1 MGRVLLII
9 GAVVGGLVFA
19 FGALGLILAFAQPD
33 AHQSDE
39 VVGSIFIMAV
49 GAIVAAPCIFFA
61 FRLGRRSAQLW
72 QPGGALPTG
81 SAGADLQAGY
91 LAWFAWCQQ
100 TLGGDAV
107 SLHAATMAAM
117 AGAAAGNQTGAASAE
132 AARQANRI
140 ATLGVVPLAPTQAKV
155 RLLSRIG
162 ASTVG
167 MLEPSERVV
176 VSFWGMSRTRQ
187 AQLWALAFGAI
198 GSIVAASQ
206 TGAIFVTVTDRRVIA
221 LRGGQFGGLANQV
234 ALIEPR
240 STVSVKFQRAL
251 LTLPRTFTLTGLD
264 GKSVSIRVP
273 KSWRPEA
280 EMALAQLAPSPGQ
293 VSSAGIIR

>member
-1 MGRVLLII
+1 VGRVLLII
-9 GAVVGGLVFA
+9 GAVAGGLVFA
-19 FGALGLILAFAQPD
+19 LFTLVLVSAFVQPD
-33 AHQSDE
+33 ANQTDE
-39 VVGSIFIMAV
+39 VVGSIFFMVV
-49 GAIVAAPCIFFA
+49 GAAVAAPCIFFA
-61 FRLGRRSAQLW
+61 YRVGRRSAAPW
-72 QPGGALPTG
+72 IPGGYPALVVP
-81 SAGADLQAGY
+81 GADVQQSY

-117 AGAAAGNQTGAASAE
+117 AGGTAGNQTGAASAE
-132 AARQANRI
+132 AARQATRL
-140 ATLGVVPLAPTQAKV
+140 ASAGAVPAAPSQAKV

-167 MLEPSERVV
+167 LLEPSERVV

-187 AQLWALAFGAI
+187 AQVWALAFGVI
-198 GSIVAASQ
+198 GSIIAASQ
-206 TGAIFVTVTDRRVIA
+206 TGAVFVTVTDRRVIV

-240 STVSVKFQRAL
+240 STMSAKFPRGLLAL
-251 LTLPRTFTLTGLD
+251 RTFTLTGLD

-280 EMALAQLAPSPGQ
+280 QMALEMLSPSVGL
-293 VSSAGIIR
+293 VGVGVIR